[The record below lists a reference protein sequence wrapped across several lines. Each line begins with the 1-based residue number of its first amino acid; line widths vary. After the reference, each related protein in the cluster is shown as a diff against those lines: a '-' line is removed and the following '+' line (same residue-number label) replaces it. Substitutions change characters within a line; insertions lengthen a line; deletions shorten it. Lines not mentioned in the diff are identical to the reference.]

1 MSQPSATLDRA
12 PVSFRTRPRRRVFR
26 PSRIAILAFLFAMA
40 LLFCVPLYVVVVT
53 SFKTMD
59 EIRLGRTFDL
69 PHIWTIDA
77 WRSAWTQACS
87 GLNCGGVSVGF
98 INSMWILIPSLLL
111 SIAFAMVTG
120 YAASLWRVRWAN
132 AFLFA
137 LFICSFVPFQ
147 IIMYPLIRATAMLDV
162 YGTTFGVALIHV
174 VLSMP
179 ILTLIFRNYFMS
191 IPQELIAAAMI
202 DSGSFWRIFFE
213 IVLPMSGNIVIV
225 ALILMVTGVWNDFL
239 IGLTFGAQGAQP
251 MTVILNNIALTTTGG
266 NNYATDMAA
275 ALMTAAPPLAIYLL
289 LGKFFVQGITAG
301 AIKG

>member
-1 MSQPSATLDRA
+1 MLDRVA
-12 PVSFRTRPRRRVFR
+12 AASRTRPRRRAFR
-26 PSRIAILAFLFAMA
+26 PSRIAIPAFLFAMA

-53 SFKTMD
+53 SFKSMD

-69 PHIWTIDA
+69 PHVWTSDA
-77 WRSAWTQACS
+77 WISAWTQACS
-87 GLNCGGVSVGF
+87 GLSCGGVSVGF
-98 INSMWILIPSLLL
+98 INSMWILIPSLVL
-111 SIAFAMVTG
+111 SIALAMVTG
-120 YAASLWRVRWAN
+120 YAASLWRVKWAN
-132 AFLFA
+132 GFLFA

-147 IIMYPLIRATAMLDV
+147 IIMYPLIRATAVLDV

-213 IVLPMSGNIVIV
+213 IVLPMSGNILIV

-239 IGLTFGAQGAQP
+239 VGLTFGAQGAQP

-275 ALMTAAPPLAIYLL
+275 ALMTAAPPLIIYLL
-289 LGKFFVQGITAG
+289 LGRFFVQGITAG